1 LKRKQRLDYA
11 NLAEVLRQRNL
22 VDRRRLS
29 LALQTSSQSA
39 IPFPEVLV
47 TDGLIGDFDL
57 ARVVSDLYS
66 LPFLPVTVC
75 SPHLEAMA
83 GLDEAFLR
91 QHRLIPLDRFGSLLT
106 VCMPA
111 IVPADVLGTLAASNN
126 IQVLPVVGTV
136 NTNNKWL
143 EEHLTSEV
151 PGALPNASPTDW
163 SNIFDE
169 GNAAVL
175 MELTG
180 EEDQEDHNG
189 EDPAAFMDPLADSL
203 PRVED

>member
-1 LKRKQRLDYA
+1 MKRKQRLDYA

-66 LPFLPVTVC
+66 LPFLPVSVC
-75 SPHLEAMA
+75 TPQPEAMA

-91 QHRLIPLDRFGSLLT
+91 RHRLIPLDRFGGLLT

-136 NTNNKWL
+136 NTNNKWI
-143 EEHLTSEV
+143 EDHLASEV
-151 PGALPNASPTDW
+151 PGALPSEAVGDW

-180 EEDQEDHNG
+180 DEDVDVQDGG
-189 EDPAAFMDPLADSL
+189 EPMFTDPLADSL
-203 PRVED
+203 PQIED

>member
-1 LKRKQRLDYA
+1 VKRKQRLDYA

-66 LPFLPVTVC
+66 LPFLPVSVC
-75 SPHLEAMA
+75 TPQPEAMA

-91 QHRLIPLDRFGSLLT
+91 RHRLIPLDRFGGLLT

-136 NTNNKWL
+136 NTNNKWI
-143 EEHLTSEV
+143 EDHLASEV
-151 PGALPNASPTDW
+151 PGALPSEAVGDW

-180 EEDQEDHNG
+180 DEDVDVQDGG
-189 EDPAAFMDPLADSL
+189 EPMFTDPLADSL
-203 PRVED
+203 PQIED

>member
-47 TDGLIGDFDL
+47 TDGLIGDWDL

-66 LPFLPVTVC
+66 LPFLPVSVC
-75 SPHLEAMA
+75 SPQPEAMA
-83 GLDEAFLR
+83 GLDAAFLR
-91 QHRLIPLDRFGSLLT
+91 QHRLIPLDRFGGLLT

-136 NTNNKWL
+136 NTNNKWF
-143 EEHLTSEV
+143 EENMASDV
-151 PGALPNASPTDW
+151 PAALPNSPADW

-180 EEDQEDHNG
+180 DEDADGQNG
-189 EDPAAFMDPLADSL
+189 EDPSALMDPL
-203 PRVED
+203 EDPLSRSEG

>member
-22 VDRRRLS
+22 IDRRRLS

-75 SPHLEAMA
+75 SPQPEAMA

-91 QHRLIPLDRFGSLLT
+91 QHRLIPLDRFGGLLT

-143 EEHLTSEV
+143 EENMASDV
-151 PGALPNASPTDW
+151 PGALPNASATDW

-180 EEDQEDHNG
+180 NEEADARNG
-189 EDPAAFMDPLADSL
+189 DAAAFTDPLTDSL
-203 PRVED
+203 PRVEE